1 MSLSSAFT
9 KLIPKMSV
17 EAILILVERGL
28 NELQIRES
36 ESQNMSASS
45 DPKKKQIAK
54 LKTEDLGDMFEM
66 AICKALEIPYNKK
79 YKYGTEIPE
88 RLKPR
93 LAALKDLI
101 TKPNHNEERHAV
113 YDFVS
118 LDNPA
123 HHLSAKTSKKGKQ
136 NGRIAPQQIGQPQP
150 KKFCEVL
157 GIDYTDNYNLKKYIQ
172 ENIQI
177 VLPKLLEYTPFPMV
191 YYNEHTDNI
200 KYITLKDANIDWS
213 QYKYSWTRP
222 YDDWTNSS
230 QVKIELDGNTYPLV
244 EFQFHSASRTNM
256 ANRWFFENFLKV
268 FKNKLDIIE
277 W

>member
-17 EAILILVERGL
+17 EAILILVQQGL
-28 NELQIRES
+28 NELQFRES
-36 ESQNMSASS
+36 ESQKMATIA
-45 DPKKKQIAK
+45 DPKKK

-66 AICKALEIPYNKK
+66 AICLGLEIPYNKK
-79 YKYGTEIPE
+79 YKYGTELPE

-93 LAALKDLI
+93 LAPLKDLI
-101 TKPNHNEERHAV
+101 TKPNHNKERHAI

-118 LDNPA
+118 LDNPLK
-123 HHLSAKTSKKGKQ
+123 HLSAKSSKKGKQ

-150 KKFCEVL
+150 KKFCDVL
-157 GIDYTDNYNLKKYIQ
+157 GIDYVDNYILKKYIQ
-172 ENIQI
+172 ENIQS

-191 YYNEHTDNI
+191 YYNEHTDSI
-200 KYITLKDANIDWS
+200 KYITLKDSNIDWS
-213 QYKYSWTRP
+213 QYKYSWTRT

-230 QVKIELDGNTYPLV
+230 QVKIEFDGTIYPLV
-244 EFQFHSASRTNM
+244 EFQFHTKSRTNM

-268 FKNKLDIIE
+268 FKNNLDIVE
-277 W
+277 F